1 MTSPLSNP
9 GFNDPSDGALPPEL
23 AALAADLDRL
33 AAAEARSAGPT
44 LEDRLHIRTRAA
56 AAHEGMTPEVR
67 RVDQR
72 LAAVAADDVASAP
85 ANLEDRVFNA
95 TVDALR
101 GAPAVA
107 GVIGRPAAWTRRVA
121 VAAGLLL
128 AAAAGYVALTRT
140 GPATTDPT
148 KAIAANTT
156 PDSANADPTP
166 VKVAADDLDRYVNT
180 SDAEASFA
188 ALFAMNVDPL
198 ESDIRTATQE
208 AARLDK
214 ALSAE
219 PAAEAVTSGG

>member
-1 MTSPLSNP
+1 MTNPLHNP

-33 AAAEARSAGPT
+33 AAAEARSAGPA

-72 LAAVAADDVASAP
+72 LAAVAAEDLASAP
-85 ANLEDRVFNA
+85 ADLEARVFDA
-95 TVDALR
+95 SVDALR

-107 GVIGRPAAWTRRVA
+107 GVIGRPAAWTRRLA
-121 VAAGLLL
+121 LAAGLLL
-128 AAAAGYVALTRT
+128 AAAAGYVALTRSGT
-140 GPATTDPT
+140 QTADPT

-156 PDSANADPTP
+156 PTPEAADPA
-166 VKVAADDLDRYVNT
+166 VKTAADDLDRYVNT

-198 ESDIRTATQE
+198 ESDIKTATQE